1 MNILIKELENLK
13 KFKEYVSDIN
23 KKISPYLEK
32 YSNTMLVPITYSPLY
47 WSF

>member
-23 KKISPYLEK
+23 KKIIRLK
-32 YSNTMLVPITYSPLY
+32 
-47 WSF
+47 

>member
-23 KKISPYLEK
+23 KKNKSDSIIGL
-32 YSNTMLVPITYSPLY
+32 I
-47 WSF
+47 

>member
-23 KKISPYLEK
+23 KKYYRAYLALEK
-32 YSNTMLVPITYSPLY
+32 YNY
-47 WSF
+47 

>member
-23 KKISPYLEK
+23 KKIRGCRTK
-32 YSNTMLVPITYSPLY
+32 
-47 WSF
+47 

>member
-23 KKISPYLEK
+23 KKISPI
-32 YSNTMLVPITYSPLY
+32 V
-47 WSF
+47 

>member
-23 KKISPYLEK
+23 KKISPIVLSDRK
-32 YSNTMLVPITYSPLY
+32 SVV
-47 WSF
+47 